1 MRTTFS
7 ARALARPL
15 PSLRDMIRDEAEA
28 RQLSRR
34 ARRLDATAAK
44 APTAE
49 VRSMAE
55 ARALLARR
63 ELVKRR
69 LALRLLDLAELDRD
83 ALLAA
88 VDGWLE
94 DEEIAAAAL
103 DRLAA
108 ALELRA
114 EEAAA

>member
-1 MRTTFS
+1 MK
-7 ARALARPL
+7 PL
-15 PSLRDMIRDEAEA
+15 PSLREIVRDEAEA
-28 RQLSRR
+28 RRL
-34 ARRLDATAAK
+34 ARCARQLDATAAE
-44 APTAE
+44 APTAD
-49 VRSMAE
+49 VQSMAQ

-88 VDGWLE
+88 VDGWLA
-94 DEEIAAAAL
+94 DEEIAAAGL

-114 EEAAA
+114 EEAA

>member
-1 MRTTFS
+1 MK
-7 ARALARPL
+7 PL
-15 PSLRDMIRDEAEA
+15 PSLREIVRDEAEA
-28 RQLSRR
+28 RRL
-34 ARRLDATAAK
+34 ARCARQLDATAVE
-44 APTAE
+44 APTAD
-49 VRSMAE
+49 VRSKAQ

-88 VDGWLE
+88 VDGWLA